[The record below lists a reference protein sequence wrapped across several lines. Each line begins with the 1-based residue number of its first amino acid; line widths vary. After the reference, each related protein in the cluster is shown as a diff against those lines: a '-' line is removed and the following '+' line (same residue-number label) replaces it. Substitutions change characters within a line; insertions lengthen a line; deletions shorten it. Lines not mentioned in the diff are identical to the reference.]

1 MLESLIFS
9 GLLIIA
15 NDAKHGDDANISSV
29 ELWAPG
35 KDGVQCRLPD
45 MTVPMTWYDY
55 PTLNSILV
63 GSDNNSHWFTITCV
77 EGACWKFTKG
87 NWELHRTYGN
97 KSYPRDGHTSA
108 VMYTNSSEG
117 NIILSGGGD
126 PSETNTT
133 VIIPDDRDQETGVRE
148 GFSLNNSRWLHCSI
162 QLDNDGFVLTG
173 GDAVVGMWG
182 DTRYSDKVT
191 EYLYKKG
198 GDGVNVRDLPP
209 LTEGR
214 YVHACG
220 AYHARGSKVN
230 HSAVFSS
237 YILRC
242 SSLLEV
248 GGWVGDRGSGR
259 TFWTAQR

>member
-1 MLESLIFS
+1 MLESLLFS

-15 NDAKHGDDANISSV
+15 SDAKHGNDANISSV

-45 MTVPMTWYDY
+45 MTVPLKYYEY

-63 GSDNNSHWFTITCV
+63 GSGNNSHWFTIACV
-77 EGACWKFTKG
+77 EGACWKFSKG

-97 KSYPRDGHTSA
+97 TSYPRDGHTSA
-108 VMYTNSSEG
+108 VMYTNSNEG
-117 NIILSGGGD
+117 NIILAGGGD
-126 PSETNTT
+126 LSETNTT

-148 GFSLNNSRWLHCSI
+148 GFPLKNSRWLHCSI
-162 QLDNDGFVLTG
+162 QLDNDGFILTG
-173 GDAVVGMWG
+173 GDGVLHPQ
-182 DTRYSDKVT
+182 TSDKVT

-198 GDGVNVRDLPP
+198 GNGVNVRDLPP
-209 LTEGR
+209 LSEGR
-214 YVHACG
+214 YEHACG
-220 AYHARGSKVN
+220 AYHARGSRVN
-230 HSAVFSS
+230 HLAVFFSS

-248 GGWVGDRGSGR
+248 RGQVLW
-259 TFWTAQR
+259 TIWTALR